1 MRTLTLATLLVAL
14 AAPAALA
21 GPQTAAQLRRS
32 VPVDA
37 SAVGAID
44 GAALRA
50 HPAVHAWLVRQRVL
64 TGTDGDA
71 RRFFDDAGLDPLR
84 DVDVAVVAAVPDGD
98 RTGGVALLA
107 GHYDTAA
114 LGAALVKRGAQAL
127 TIAGS
132 PAYRLASE
140 HEHGGPVVVALPS
153 AELVVVGG
161 EPAVT
166 MALAPPHA
174 VLPLA
179 ADEISAGRLDVR
191 APFWLVATVPAS
203 VRSHARSAAER
214 VHGEG
219 ADAVR
224 GALFASG
231 TVRRVVAQAT
241 LGETLTFSGAAV
253 ADTPENAELLRDTAK
268 GALAAARLHFQD
280 SSPELVD
287 VLRSVQLRLDGPV
300 VTAKGAIPVALLE
313 KLAAEHGCAAR
324 GERRRP

>member
-1 MRTLTLATLLVAL
+1 MRKLILATLLVAL

-21 GPQTAAQLRRS
+21 GPQTAAELLRR

-37 SAVGAID
+37 SAVAAID
-44 GAALRA
+44 GAVLRA
-50 HPAVHAWLVRQRVL
+50 HPAVHAWLVRQRGL
-64 TGTDGDA
+64 TSADGDA
-71 RRFFDDAGLDPLR
+71 RRFFDEAGLDPMR

-107 GHYDTAA
+107 GHFDVAA
-114 LGAALVKRGAQAL
+114 LGAALVKRNAQAFA
-127 TIAGS
+127 IAGS

-140 HEHGGPVVVALPS
+140 HEDGGTVVVALPS

-166 MALAPPHA
+166 TALGPPHA
-174 VLPLA
+174 VPPLA
-179 ADEISAGRLDVR
+179 EGEVSAGRLDIR
-191 APFWLVATVPAS
+191 APFWLVATVPAQ
-203 VRSHARSAAER
+203 VRSHARAAAER

-219 ADAVR
+219 AETVR

-241 LGETLTFSGAAV
+241 FGEALTFSGAAV
-253 ADTPENAELLRDTAK
+253 ADTPENAELLRDTVK

-280 SSPELVD
+280 SAPELVD
-287 VLRSVQLRLDGPV
+287 VLRAVDLRLDGAV
-300 VTAKGAIPVALLE
+300 VTAKGAIPIPLLE
-313 KLAAEHGCAAR
+313 KLAAGHSCGATS
-324 GERRRP
+324 GHPRP